1 VEDEQALDVAR
12 HCPAA
17 SQGCAAAANAIAGVV
32 ILGTPDGDLGDEYEA
47 VEHYLNSEVNNLG
60 GHKELA
66 DLAEALASLSGAFG
80 EAADYWKGYTGQ

>member
-1 VEDEQALDVAR
+1 M
-12 HCPAA
+12 P
-17 SQGCAAAANAIAGVV
+17 SQRPSRAFRDFFSPPRPIEG
-32 ILGTPDGDLGDEYEA
+32 DGDLGDEYEA